1 MTPPGS
7 NKGSKEAQP
16 RKVRTSQGVGC
27 NHHRAWIQ
35 GVICNDRV
43 TVCRSSFL
51 PHFKVRARFVERFS
65 MGAPF
70 AGGEVVGPAIG
81 NIDQK
86 VSWVEKFV
94 AAGAPAVQVW
104 TETVEWQLGTS
115 PHGEI

>member
-1 MTPPGS
+1 
-7 NKGSKEAQP
+7 
-16 RKVRTSQGVGC
+16 
-27 NHHRAWIQ
+27 
-35 GVICNDRV
+35 
-43 TVCRSSFL
+43 
-51 PHFKVRARFVERFS
+51 

-104 TETVEWQLGTS
+104 LRVGSIKEKNTS
-115 PHGEI
+115 TFMEREGAPRLAFKPSL